1 MMETQ
6 TYTRRENARRAAIAA
21 GIPKELIKI
30 TVHKTPHEVRFG
42 YAATEQPVQPL
53 KVAAST
59 ATATATQKRPTV
71 KHSAPKPQE
80 QNGVKR
86 PAAGGLCAAVWE
98 YLDTNP
104 ASTAK
109 HVREAAAAN
118 GWNTNNALCEL
129 YTWRKFNGKNRT
141 NKKG

>member
-1 MMETQ
+1 METQ

-30 TVHKTPHEVRFG
+30 TVHKTTDEVRFG
-42 YAATEQPVQPL
+42 YASTEQPVQPL
-53 KVAAST
+53 KAVTTT
-59 ATATATQKRPTV
+59 ATATSKRKPPTA
-71 KHSAPKPQE
+71 KNSAPTQQE

-86 PAAGGLCAAVWE
+86 PVAGGLCAAVWE
-98 YLDTNP
+98 YLDANP

-118 GWNTNNALCEL
+118 GWNVNNALCEL
-129 YTWRKFNGKNRT
+129 YTWRKFMGVSRQ
-141 NKKG
+141 KK